1 MKPKKNWQPG
11 FIFRFP
17 IHGVRENPTQIQ
29 VCFSLYW
36 FTHYGFL
43 LQRPRK
49 EAPVRLQRAQAILQI
64 KAKSAFVSLF
74 SRSSLVLL
82 VCLWNKLAFALS
94 TSVFPESRKLLRCHW
109 RLPQADVRVDY
120 YQGPPVLL
128 MEHCSTGGL
137 WDGGSS
143 SARTRIKSWG
153 GCTVY

>member
-74 SRSSLVLL
+74 SRSSPVLL

-94 TSVFPESRKLLRCHW
+94 TSVFLESRKLLRCHW
-109 RLPQADVRVDY
+109 RLPQAD
-120 YQGPPVLL
+120 GK
-128 MEHCSTGGL
+128 GGL
-137 WDGGSS
+137 LPGASCAPHGALLYW
-143 SARTRIKSWG
+143 RTLGRRILLR
-153 GCTVY
+153 